1 MQFNALSGLNVT
13 ISTNVNDATILIYSH
28 KSSNYG
34 ANIVGKYLLNVNVE
48 AEHGIGGSLR
58 ELLTILHNQDRIR
71 CILEGVILI
80 LVGV

>member
-1 MQFNALSGLNVT
+1 MDITFAQTEIKINLLGLLFNTL
-13 ISTNVNDATILIYSH
+13 D
-28 KSSNYG
+28 
-34 ANIVGKYLLNVNVE
+34 IVGKYLLNVNVE

>member
-1 MQFNALSGLNVT
+1 MDITFAQTEIKINLLGLLFNTL
-13 ISTNVNDATILIYSH
+13 D
-28 KSSNYG
+28 
-34 ANIVGKYLLNVNVE
+34 IVGKYLLNVNVE

-71 CILEGVILI
+71 CILEVVILI

>member
-1 MQFNALSGLNVT
+1 LDITFAQTEIKINLLGLLFNTL
-13 ISTNVNDATILIYSH
+13 D
-28 KSSNYG
+28 
-34 ANIVGKYLLNVNVE
+34 IVGKYLLNVNVE